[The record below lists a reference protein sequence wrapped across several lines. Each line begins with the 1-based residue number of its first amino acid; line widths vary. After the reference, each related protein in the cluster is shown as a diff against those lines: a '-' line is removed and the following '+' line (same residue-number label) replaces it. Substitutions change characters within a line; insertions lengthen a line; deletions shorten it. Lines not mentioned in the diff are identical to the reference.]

1 MMKAKELSLD
11 HECFK
16 KIKSS
21 LDYALLL
28 AVEEAN
34 EDVVSRI
41 TMTID
46 VSAYDDGDEKLLK
59 PIEYSCN
66 VKSSKEINKDKDS
79 TDSVILK
86 KDGKKFIPYNEQLR
100 IEDVEVPEE

>member
-1 MMKAKELSLD
+1 MKPNDL
-11 HECFK
+11 ECFK

-46 VSAYDDGDEKLLK
+46 VSAYDDGDEKSLK

-66 VKSSKEINKDKDS
+66 VKSSKEINKDKDY
-79 TDSVILK
+79 TDQVILK
-86 KDGKKFIPYNEQLR
+86 KDGNKFIPYNEQLCF
-100 IEDVEVPEE
+100 EDVEVEDEQQTNI